1 MRVEQFLVMN
11 AAAHGAKTALVTE
24 RKRLRYDD
32 LNDLSDRLAA
42 ALAASGVQR
51 GDRVLVFMDNCWEAA
66 VSIFAVLKA
75 GATFS
80 PINAST
86 KADKLAYVVDDCE
99 AAAILTQ
106 AKLMPVVI
114 QARAL
119 SGRPLFVASTQA
131 PSGHTPDGADAFEDC
146 LQLAP
151 EPVRHGGIDID
162 LAMLIYTS
170 GSTGR
175 PKGVMMT
182 HRNIDAAAESITT
195 YLGNTPDDIIL
206 NVLPLAFDYGLYQLL
221 MAVKLGAT
229 LVLEKSFAFPQAIF
243 ERIRAE
249 KVTGFPLVPT
259 MAALILQ
266 MRELA
271 PGFLPSLRYLSNTA
285 AALPPVHI
293 ARLRELFPGVR
304 LYSMY
309 GLTECKRCT
318 YLPPEELE
326 RRPGSVGIAIPNT
339 EAIVV
344 DDKGNRV
351 PPGVAG
357 ELVIRGP
364 HVMQGYWRNDAAT
377 AQMLRPGPH
386 PWEKRLHTGDLF
398 RTDEEGFLYFV
409 GRKDDIIKT
418 RGEKVAP
425 KEVETVLHAHPGI
438 AEAVVTGVPDPVLG
452 HAIAALV
459 VLSDE
464 ALSERDIIRH
474 CAIHL
479 EDFMVP
485 KLVEIRRELPK
496 TDTGKVSRRLA
507 AETLRSAE

>member
-1 MRVEQFLVMN
+1 MRIEQYVISN
-11 AAAHGAKTALVTE
+11 ASTHGAKTALVTSQ
-24 RKRLRYDD
+24 RRLRYDEFD
-32 LNDLSDRLAA
+32 DLSNRLASA
-42 ALAASGVQR
+42 FADNGVKR
-51 GDRVLVFMDNCWEAA
+51 GDRVLIFMDNCWEAA
-66 VSIFAVLKA
+66 VAIFAILKA
-75 GATFS
+75 GAVFS
-80 PINAST
+80 PVNAST
-86 KADKLAYVVDDCE
+86 KADKLAYVIDDCE
-99 AAAILTQ
+99 PAAILTQ
-106 AKLMPVVI
+106 AKLMPIVV
-114 QARAL
+114 QARAR
-119 SGRPLFVASTQA
+119 SERPLFVASTQA
-131 PSGHTPDGADAFEDC
+131 QSGQTPGGAASFEAC
-146 LQLAP
+146 LAVAP
-151 EPVRHGGIDID
+151 VPIRHGGIDID

-182 HRNIDAAAESITT
+182 HRNIDAAAEAITT
-195 YLGNTPDDIIL
+195 YLHNSVDDVIL

-221 MAVKLGAT
+221 MAMKLGAT

-243 ERIRAE
+243 ERIRVE

-266 MRELA
+266 MRDLA
-271 PGFLPSLRYLSNTA
+271 PGFLPSLRYISNTA
-285 AALPPVHI
+285 AALPPAHI
-293 ARLRELFPGVR
+293 DRLRELFPGVR

-318 YLPPEELE
+318 YLPPEELD

-339 EAIVV
+339 EAIIV
-344 DDKGNRV
+344 DDAGNRV
-351 PPGVAG
+351 PAGGAG
-357 ELVIRGP
+357 ELVIRGA

-377 AQMLRPGPH
+377 QQMLRPGPH
-386 PWEKRLHTGDLF
+386 PWEKQLHTGDLF
-398 RTDEEGFLYFV
+398 RTDDDGFLYFV

-425 KEVETVLHAHPGI
+425 KEVEAVLHGHPGI

-452 HAIAALV
+452 QAIAALV

-464 ALSERDIIRH
+464 TLSERDIIRH

-485 KLVEIRRELPK
+485 KLIEFRHELPK
-496 TDTGKVSRRLA
+496 TDTGKVSRKMA
-507 AETLRSAE
+507 AETWGAAE

>member
-1 MRVEQFLVMN
+1 MRVEQYLTAN

-24 RKRLRYDD
+24 RKRLRYDELD
-32 LNDLSDRLAA
+32 DLSNRLAA
-42 ALAASGVQR
+42 ALAANGVQR

-86 KADKLAYVVDDCE
+86 KADKLAYVIGDCE
-99 AAAILTQ
+99 PAAILTQ
-106 AKLMPVVI
+106 AKLMPVVT

-119 SGRPLFVASTQA
+119 SERRLFVASTRA
-131 PSGHTPDGADAFEDC
+131 PSGHVPAGAAAFESC
-146 LQLAP
+146 LEVAP
-151 EPVRHGGIDID
+151 EPARHGGIDID

-182 HRNIDAAAESITT
+182 HRNVDAAADSITT
-195 YLGNTPDDIIL
+195 YLRNTPDDVIL

-221 MAVKLGAT
+221 MAMKLGAT

-266 MRELA
+266 MRDLA

-318 YLPPEELE
+318 YLPPEELD

-344 DDKGNRV
+344 DDAGNRV

-377 AQMLRPGPH
+377 AQMLRPGPS

-425 KEVETVLHAHPGI
+425 KEVEAVLHAHPGI
-438 AEAVVTGVPDPVLG
+438 AEAVVVGVPDPVLG

-464 ALSERDIIRH
+464 TLSEREIIRH
-474 CAIHL
+474 CAGQL

-485 KLVEIRRELPK
+485 KLIEIRRELPK

-507 AETLRSAE
+507 AETLGLAE